1 MEGEDQGAAW
11 YVFIRLFELN
21 TEITKITKRKNEF
34 ETVLSGRDTKTENN
48 YPQNTGGK
56 RLPKYG
62 SQSETTI
69 DSCL

>member
-1 MEGEDQGAAW
+1 LEGEDQGAAW
-11 YVFIRLFELN
+11 YMFILLLELN
-21 TEITKITKRKNEF
+21 SEITKITKRTNKT
-34 ETVLSGRDTKTENN
+34 ETVLSGADTKTENN

-56 RLPKYG
+56 RLSKYG